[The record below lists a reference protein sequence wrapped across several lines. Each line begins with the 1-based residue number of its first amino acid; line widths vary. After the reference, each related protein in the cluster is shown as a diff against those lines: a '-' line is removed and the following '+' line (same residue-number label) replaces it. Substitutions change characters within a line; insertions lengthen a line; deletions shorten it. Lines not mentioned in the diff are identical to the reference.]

1 MENPPLPPGSLAG
14 RVALVTGASRGIGR
28 AIAERLGR
36 DGAAVIVNYAQS
48 AAPAQEV
55 VAALV
60 AAGGRAVAVQ
70 ADLSQ
75 VADLR
80 RLFAE
85 ALAHFRRLDILV
97 NNAGALG
104 GGPLDSLDETRFA
117 RIFDLNVRGPL
128 LAAQEAAR
136 RFGPDGGHI
145 VNVSSI
151 MGSRPM
157 AGSLLYAASKAA
169 LDSLTRNLAAELGP
183 RNIRVN
189 GVAPG
194 LIETDMAAG
203 ISENTH
209 RLLGTTALGRALG
222 QPAEVADV
230 VSFLVS
236 PAARWVTGQTLPVDG
251 GLR

>member
-1 MENPPLPPGSLAG
+1 M
-14 RVALVTGASRGIGR
+14 ALVTGASRGIGR

-36 DGAAVIVNYAQS
+36 DGAAVVVNYARS
-48 AAPAQEV
+48 AAQADEV

-60 AAGGRAVAVQ
+60 AGGGRAVAIQ
-70 ADLSQ
+70 ADMSR

-85 ALAHFRRLDILV
+85 AQAYFGRLDILV
-97 NNAGALG
+97 NNAGVAG
-104 GGPLDSLDETRFA
+104 GGPLDSLDEARFA
-117 RIFDLNVRGPL
+117 RVFDLNVRGTV
-128 LAAQEAAR
+128 LAAQEATR

-145 VNVSSI
+145 VNLSSI
-151 MGSRPM
+151 MGTRPM

-169 LDSLTRNLAAELGP
+169 IDSLTRNLAVELGP

-194 LIETDMAAG
+194 LIDTDLAAG
-203 ISENTH
+203 ISAATH
-209 RLLGTTALGRALG
+209 RLLGTTALGRSLG

-230 VSFLVS
+230 VSFLVGPDS
-236 PAARWVTGQTLPVDG
+236 RWLTGQTLFVDG